1 MYSRLLVPLDGSATA
16 ELALH
21 HAAALARL
29 SGATLVLLHV
39 IEEMKHCNG
48 FERPQVYVEQ
58 VRPGFLAAGQA
69 LLDAA
74 AARLRGQGLTVETLL
89 IESKGEREE
98 ERNRCGFEPS
108 ANSDRTHDGD
118 HHQEVHVGTQAPGRE
133 PSLRGHVTHSTKRGE
148 RIEND
153 A

>member
-69 LLDAA
+69 LLDAGRGHSDGHRHGRPGGA
-74 AARLRGQGLTVETLL
+74 AGGTQGLA
-89 IESKGEREE
+89 GGPR
-98 ERNRCGFEPS
+98 
-108 ANSDRTHDGD
+108 
-118 HHQEVHVGTQAPGRE
+118 
-133 PSLRGHVTHSTKRGE
+133 
-148 RIEND
+148 
-153 A
+153 

>member
-74 AARLRGQGLTVETLL
+74 AALLDRVEAQST
-89 IESKGEREE
+89 GA
-98 ERNRCGFEPS
+98 G
-108 ANSDRTHDGD
+108 DGSVD
-118 HHQEVHVGTQAPGRE
+118 KFGGRR
-133 PSLRGHVTHSTKRGE
+133 S
-148 RIEND
+148 
-153 A
+153 

>member
-58 VRPGFLAAGQA
+58 VRPGFLAAEFISPKFLGRKKSA
-69 LLDAA
+69 SF
-74 AARLRGQGLTVETLL
+74 L
-89 IESKGEREE
+89 IDFKSSLSKHIP
-98 ERNRCGFEPS
+98 NISFIPIL
-108 ANSDRTHDGD
+108 
-118 HHQEVHVGTQAPGRE
+118 
-133 PSLRGHVTHSTKRGE
+133 SL
-148 RIEND
+148 
-153 A
+153 